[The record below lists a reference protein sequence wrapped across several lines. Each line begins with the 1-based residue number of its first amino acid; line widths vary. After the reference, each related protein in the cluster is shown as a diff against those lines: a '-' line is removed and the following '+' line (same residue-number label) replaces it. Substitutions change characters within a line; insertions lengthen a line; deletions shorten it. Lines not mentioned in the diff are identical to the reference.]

1 VKPHKPKKNHVC
13 EGLVKIMKSVLVRL
27 SNLDMTYN
35 FASQVNKVWLRKDET
50 IHPLRGSGPNYLVGE
65 VTHA

>member
-1 VKPHKPKKNHVC
+1 
-13 EGLVKIMKSVLVRL
+13 MKSVLVRL